1 MEGMAL
7 AELGGFFVVFFLHMQ
22 RHTKDKINSA
32 LYILAL
38 LLDKQ

>member
-7 AELGGFFVVFFLHMQ
+7 AELGFFVWFFLHMQ

>member
-7 AELGGFFVVFFLHMQ
+7 AELGFFFVFLHMQ

>member
-7 AELGGFFVVFFLHMQ
+7 AELGFFLLLFFLHMQ